1 MNFENLISPLEKT
14 LIKQWIETPTKVQ
27 EKVIPVVTS
36 WKDILV
42 SSHTWSG
49 KTLAFVLPI
58 LNILYENR
66 IKEWKV
72 EWKQERKIQVLVLA
86 PTRELV
92 MQIWETFN
100 PYCTNTNFKQTTI
113 FGWVSP
119 FHQIKALKKWVDILV
134 ATPWRLKDL
143 MEQWIVKLSS
153 VKILVLDE
161 ADRMLDMWFLPD
173 IKHIL
178 SKISKDRQTLLF
190 SATLPESIKKLASNI
205 QKNPEEIIIKSKNLI
220 SKISQKVYFVKS
232 SNKLKLLQFLCK
244 NREFTS
250 IIVFVRQKE
259 ETEKLAKIL
268 KRFKVDTIHWD
279 KHQNARRKA
288 WGKFK
293 NWEIKV
299 LIATDVA
306 ARWLDMD
313 NLSCVINYDLPAT
326 VEDYTHR
333 IWRTARAWKK
343 GVAITISWEKQK
355 DFISEIEEKTWNK
368 LEVVNNLDYL
378 NEKIVEATEQRKG
391 RGRWRS

>member
-1 MNFENLISPLEKT
+1 MNFKNLISPLEKT
-14 LIKQWIETPTKVQ
+14 LTKQWLTTPTKVQ

-36 WKDILV
+36 WKDVLV
-42 SSHTWSG
+42 SSNTWSG

-58 LNILYENR
+58 LNILYETR

-143 MEQWIVKLSS
+143 MEQWIVKLSNI
-153 VKILVLDE
+153 KILVLDE

-190 SATLPESIKKLASNI
+190 SATLPGGIKRLASNI
-205 QKNPEEIIIKSKNLI
+205 QKTPEEIIIKSKNLI
-220 SKISQKVYFVKS
+220 SKISQKVYFVKP

-244 NREFTS
+244 NREFSS

-268 KRFKVDTIHWD
+268 KRFKVDTIHGD

-288 WGKFK
+288 WDKFK

-313 NLSCVINYDLPAT
+313 NLSCVVNYDLPAI
-326 VEDYTHR
+326 VDDYTHR
-333 IWRTARAWKK
+333 IWRTARAWKS
-343 GVAITISWEKQK
+343 GVAITMLSENQK
-355 DFISEIEEKTWNK
+355 DFISEIEQKIWNK
-368 LEVVNNLDYL
+368 LEIINNLDYL
-378 NEKIVEATEQRKG
+378 NEKIVEATEHRKSRGKWG
-391 RGRWRS
+391 R